1 MEICIDSKTGDFCPP
16 KNSNENKNSNEST
29 VYLFIFYSFG
39 IDWTVMCWPLLC
51 HILWG
56 SVLGELLRDEGKKQE
71 AQHLLLV
78 AAEAHKVPVQGR
90 KRQQFLSRFLK

>member
-39 IDWTVMCWPLLC
+39 ID
-51 HILWG
+51 
-56 SVLGELLRDEGKKQE
+56 
-71 AQHLLLV
+71 
-78 AAEAHKVPVQGR
+78 
-90 KRQQFLSRFLK
+90 